1 MNILIETLR
10 LSVILLILTMGII
23 GIALAF
29 VPEPLNSSGIE
40 Y

>member
-1 MNILIETLR
+1 MKILIETLR
-10 LSVILLILTMGII
+10 LAAILLIITMGII

-29 VPEPLNSSGIE
+29 APESQTSSGIE